1 MVKMNKFQNENDLE
15 ESDKAALGFRAT
27 GARGGIFGIRT
38 LLYSPHPPHRTRV
51 TDHRRSHLEPGKCIS
66 KSNITR
72 YIRYRFVMK
81 AIM

>member
-38 LLYSPHPPHRTRV
+38 LAKSPHPPHRTRLQIIDAV
-51 TDHRRSHLEPGKCIS
+51 IWNPGNVFLNQIS
-66 KSNITR
+66 QDTLDIDL
-72 YIRYRFVMK
+72 
-81 AIM
+81 